1 MIKKIIICAFFITIS
16 ASYSLAA
23 NPLWQG
29 KGRIAVSCDGND
41 HDQDDWSATPMSL
54 ALIAAMGVQDKL
66 AIYVFSDHVWG
77 SNKRSCVSGLNH
89 YQHMKKSALEGAE
102 LFGFDKSR
110 FICAVDNP
118 EYAYEKMKEQINCS
132 SEENPLIIVA
142 AGPMQVVGE
151 AVNRADSDKLKYV
164 TIISHS
170 SWNND
175 HGKEHNGWTLNK
187 IGEKF
192 GKQLKIVQILDQNG
206 RKGEI
211 EGLQADTYHFDWLKS
226 EALRNNPAYQKGAI
240 EWLYGRLQDGSLK
253 GGKKM
258 DVSDAGMFVFLFTGE
273 EKNSPQSLEKILKNP
288 CARN

>member
-1 MIKKIIICAFFITIS
+1 
-16 ASYSLAA
+16 
-23 NPLWQG
+23 
-29 KGRIAVSCDGND
+29 
-41 HDQDDWSATPMSL
+41 
-54 ALIAAMGVQDKL
+54 MG
-66 AIYVFSDHVWG
+66 H
-77 SNKRSCVSGLNH
+77 NKRSCVSGLNH

-211 EGLQADTYHFDWLKS
+211 EDCRPTPTIS
-226 EALRNNPAYQKGAI
+226 
-240 EWLYGRLQDGSLK
+240 
-253 GGKKM
+253 
-258 DVSDAGMFVFLFTGE
+258 TG
-273 EKNSPQSLEKILKNP
+273 
-288 CARN
+288 